1 MRQELSKI
9 QITHENYPII
19 KDVLPPT
26 AHELIAV
33 IGLDKALILLNDYAG
48 KRLPLTNGLRNT
60 EQSRLLRE
68 KLDSIIG
75 KDAAEKII
83 LSIFQH
89 YEHRIFIVPKCK
101 DARARLRDMAILKDY
116 DEMARQ
122 GISDLKIVD
131 YLQEKYD
138 LSIRSIRYSIKRS
151 FN

>member
-1 MRQELSKI
+1 M
-9 QITHENYPII
+9 
-19 KDVLPPT
+19 
-26 AHELIAV
+26 
-33 IGLDKALILLNDYAG
+33 
-48 KRLPLTNGLRNT
+48 
-60 EQSRLLRE
+60 RE

-83 LSIFQH
+83 LSIFRH
-89 YEHRIFIVPKCK
+89 YERNLFIVPKCK

-138 LSIRSIRYSIKRS
+138 LSIRAIRYAIKRS

>member
-1 MRQELSKI
+1 MQLSKI
-9 QITHENYPII
+9 QITHDNYPII
-19 KDVLPPT
+19 KDVLPPL
-26 AHELIAV
+26 AHELIIV
-33 IGLDKALILLNDYAG
+33 LGLDKALILLNDYAG
-48 KRLPLTNGLRNT
+48 KRLPVTNGLRDSK
-60 EQSRLLRE
+60 QSRLLRE

-83 LSIFQH
+83 LSIFRH
-89 YEHRIFIVPKCK
+89 YERNLFIVPKCK

-138 LSIRSIRYSIKRS
+138 LSIRAIRYAIKRS

>member
-1 MRQELSKI
+1 MQLSKI

-19 KDVLPPT
+19 KDVLPPM
-26 AHELIAV
+26 AHELITV
-33 IGLDKALILLNDYAG
+33 LGLDKALILLNDYAG

-89 YEHRIFIVPKCK
+89 YEHRVFIVPKCK